1 MASPLNEPRLEYVVC
16 ASRSG
21 LHRMAYW
28 EWGDPDN
35 DRVLVCVHGLTRT
48 GRDFDTL
55 AARLSAHHRV
65 VCPDVVGRGRS
76 DWLADPTGYVVPQYV
91 ADMLTL
97 IARLGVQRVD
107 WLGTSMG
114 GLIGLA
120 LAGALAMSA
129 PARAARAEFGLPQQR
144 TLRMGRMVLNDIGPQ
159 LNMDGL
165 ARIGDYVGR
174 PGEFD
179 SYDQAVAYVQ
189 SVSEGFG
196 PHSREQWEQLTR
208 YVVNYK
214 GDHWVKHYDLAISKA
229 FALQSPQAMQEAE
242 ALLWASYASLSEPV
256 LIVRGARSDLL
267 LRETAADMLARNQ
280 QARLLEVPG
289 VGHAPTLLTPEQ
301 IEPVADFLLAP

>member
-1 MASPLNEPRLEYVVC
+1 MASPLNEPRLKYVTC
-16 ASRSG
+16 ASPSG

-55 AARLSAHHRV
+55 AARLSPHHRV

-76 DWLADPTGYVVPQYV
+76 DWLANPAGYVVPQYV

-97 IARLGVQRVD
+97 IARLGAERVD

-114 GLIGLA
+114 GLIGLG

-129 PARAARAEFGLPQQR
+129 PARAARAEFGLPPQR
-144 TLRMGRMVLNDIGPQ
+144 TLRMGRMVLNDIGPK
-159 LNMDGL
+159 LDMAGL
-165 ARIGDYVGR
+165 ARIGEYVGR
-174 PGEFD
+174 PGVFD
-179 SYDQAVAYVQ
+179 SHDEAVAYVQ
-189 SVSEGFG
+189 SVSAGFG
-196 PHSREQWEQLTR
+196 PHSRGQWEQLTR
-208 YVVNYK
+208 HVFNYK
-214 GDHWVKHYDLAISKA
+214 GKHWVKHYDLAIAKA
-229 FALQSPQAMQEAE
+229 FELQTPQAMQQAE
-242 ALLWASYASLSEPV
+242 ALLWAAYASLPEPV
-256 LIVRGARSDLL
+256 LIVRGAQSDLL
-267 LRETAADMLARNQ
+267 LRETATEMLARNS
-280 QARLLEVPG
+280 QARLIEVPG